1 MQALGETE
9 ELEFLCVGLVL
20 RCAETLAAPE
30 GETKSARTAF
40 LLGVEEGE
48 VTPW

>member
-1 MQALGETE
+1 VQALGETE
-9 ELEFLCVGLVL
+9 ELEFLCVGLL
-20 RCAETLAAPE
+20 LHCAETLVAPE
-30 GETKSARTAF
+30 GETKSTRTAF